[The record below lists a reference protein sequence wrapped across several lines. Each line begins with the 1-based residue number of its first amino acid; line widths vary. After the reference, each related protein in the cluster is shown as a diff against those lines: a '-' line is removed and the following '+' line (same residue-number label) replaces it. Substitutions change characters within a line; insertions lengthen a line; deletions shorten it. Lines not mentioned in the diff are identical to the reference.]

1 MGMSGSY
8 GRFLLM
14 IVTAMVAMHLL
25 MYLNSYRL
33 IEHAWF
39 SETRVFMTLIMGGV
53 MMIVMLAFMQDM
65 YASRKVNSALLAG
78 AVLMVLAGIVLVR
91 SQATVTDEDYL
102 QGMIPHHSIAI
113 LTSERARIE
122 DLRVRELADRISATQ
137 QQEIREM
144 SWLIEDIRSSG
155 RVESPAEADARQIPF
170 FP

>member
-1 MGMSGSY
+1 MGSPGSY

-14 IVTAMVAMHLL
+14 IATAMVAMHLL

-33 IEHAWF
+33 LEHAWF

-65 YASRKVNSALLAG
+65 YASRKVNSAMLAA
-78 AVLMVLAGIVLVR
+78 AVLLVVAGTLLVR

-122 DLRVRELADRISATQ
+122 DLRVRELADRISAAQ
-137 QQEIREM
+137 QREIREM

-155 RVESPAEADARQIPF
+155 RVESAAEADARQIPF